1 MTKSDLEQ
9 VPGGFRTRIRYGAN
23 QRKRFT
29 IKLLDRTA
37 AAKRETELRALAH
50 MLTQAGHSAQAP
62 VILRNAAEADA
73 ARFTEI
79 KKLAEGLCAGRFVPK
94 PKAMTVR
101 ELGELWTEGKLHDQ
115 YPDQV
120 RVKATADDD
129 ESRLKRHVYPIIGPL
144 SLTDVTLEDLERVMR
159 ELKRAPRRGEKA
171 DQRKGEPPA
180 LSGATRQQ
188 VARLLVRLFNLAVYP
203 VKALERSPI
212 PKGFVPK
219 LKGTKARAMLYPAE
233 ERSLLERTAIPLERR
248 LLWGMLAREGMRLG
262 EALNLSLADLDLD
275 RGAVRLD
282 KNKTDDPRAWALDP
296 SVAMALS
303 VYLKTFRPKVITS
316 DALFVDEQG
325 KPFQREGLAEQLRLD
340 LEATGLKAKRPELFE
355 SSEQRLR
362 IRVHDLRGVF
372 VTVNLANGKSEAW
385 ISDRTGHRSSQMI
398 NRYRRLAR
406 TFDEL
411 DAGEL
416 APLDDA
422 LPELK
427 AARASALLKPRV
439 GHELGQNSGP
449 SSASPAQLP
458 RMIRGS
464 TGTRT
469 QDQRIKKR
477 SSTHTSDQ
485 DSENFA
491 GSETGEDEKEH
502 GGPPSGPPSRD
513 VHDDEQRERAPDS
526 SPRRALAV
534 ALSDAIRAATVA
546 GDLHAARVAHEALGR
561 LLEESEPGAPEVA
574 DLNSE
579 RKRRGR

>member
-1 MTKSDLEQ
+1 MAKSDLEQ
-9 VPGGFRTRIRYGAN
+9 VPEGWRTRIRYGAK
-23 QRKRFT
+23 QRQRFT
-29 IKLLDRTA
+29 IKLQDRAA

-50 MLTQAGHSAQAP
+50 MLTKAGHSAQAP
-62 VILRNAAEADA
+62 VILRNAAEANTV
-73 ARFTEI
+73 RFTEI

-94 PKAMTVR
+94 PRAMTVR
-101 ELGELWTEGKLHDQ
+101 ELGEDWTSGKLHDQ

-120 RVKATADDD
+120 RVKSTADDD
-129 ESRLKRHVYPIIGPL
+129 ESRLERHVYPIIGPL

-219 LKGTKARAMLYPAE
+219 LKGAKARAMLYPVE
-233 ERSLLERTAIPLERR
+233 ERTLLEKTAIPLERR

-262 EALNLSLADLDLD
+262 EALNLSLSDVDLD

-303 VYLKTFRPKVITS
+303 VYLKVFRPKVIAS
-316 DALFVDEQG
+316 DALFVDEHG
-325 KPFQREGLAEQLRLD
+325 RPFQGEGLAEQLRQD

-406 TFDEL
+406 NFDEL
-411 DAGEL
+411 NLGTL
-416 APLDDA
+416 APLDEA
-422 LPELK
+422 LPELRVAK
-427 AARASALLKPRV
+427 ASALLQAKV
-439 GHELGQNSGP
+439 GHEVGQPVVP
-449 SSASPAQLP
+449 SPVSALASSEFSAVGHDRLELSANGLRVPDDAARTHGQA
-458 RMIRGS
+458 S
-464 TGTRT
+464 TTGVSDTG
-469 QDQRIKKR
+469 DSKKM
-477 SSTHTSDQ
+477 
-485 DSENFA
+485 
-491 GSETGEDEKEH
+491 H
-502 GGPPSGPPSRD
+502 GGPPQGPGSEGEP
-513 VHDDEQRERAPDS
+513 RERAPDS
-526 SPRRALAV
+526 SPRRALAL
-534 ALSDAIRAATVA
+534 ALNDAIRTATVA

-561 LLEESEPGAPEVA
+561 LLQEPEAGAPEVT
-574 DLNSE
+574 DLSSE